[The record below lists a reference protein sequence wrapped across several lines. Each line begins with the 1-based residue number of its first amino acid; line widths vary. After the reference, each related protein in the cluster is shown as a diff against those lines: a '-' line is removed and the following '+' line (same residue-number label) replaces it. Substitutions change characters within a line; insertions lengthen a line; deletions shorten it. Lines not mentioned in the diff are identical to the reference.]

1 MEKSIL
7 NPFSINYKMK
17 AILPTGSVGT
27 INRGQLIVSIA
38 TNYSVTSA
46 F

>member
-17 AILPTGSVGT
+17 AILPTGLVGT
-27 INRGQLIVSIA
+27 INRGQLEDRQVVIDDDDTI
-38 TNYSVTSA
+38 
-46 F
+46 